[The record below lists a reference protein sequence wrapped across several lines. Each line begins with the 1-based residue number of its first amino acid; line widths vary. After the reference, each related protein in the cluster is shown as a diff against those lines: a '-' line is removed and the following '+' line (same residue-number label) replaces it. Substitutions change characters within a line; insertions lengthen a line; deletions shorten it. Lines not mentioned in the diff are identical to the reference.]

1 MTRFAALRA
10 GVNLIPQRTAQK
22 IESSVCQLVGEMAAP
37 PSLDV
42 LLPSN
47 NRQRQGTSSA
57 KGGFLSEV
65 CLCACAETD
74 KAL

>member
-1 MTRFAALRA
+1 
-10 GVNLIPQRTAQK
+10 
-22 IESSVCQLVGEMAAP
+22 VGEMAAP